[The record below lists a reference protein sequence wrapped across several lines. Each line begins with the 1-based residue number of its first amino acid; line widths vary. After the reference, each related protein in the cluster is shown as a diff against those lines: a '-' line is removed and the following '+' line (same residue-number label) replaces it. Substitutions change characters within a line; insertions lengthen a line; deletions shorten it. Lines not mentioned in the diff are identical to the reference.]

1 MVRARRAG
9 AFEVPGRARQRRLL
23 RRRAGEH
30 AGVEQQRVQA
40 VAQVVDE
47 AAHFGV
53 VDDHRA
59 AGVGYERKGV
69 QAFEQCGDVAQLLQ
83 YGWPGNVREL
93 KNVVQ
98 RAFILADTDVLRPD
112 LDLLRNSRP
121 VAETASTITF
131 AVGTSLAEIERRM
144 LFKTLAFFDNNKA
157 RTAEALGVTTKTIY
171 NRLAH
176 YQAQARARE
185 GDDGDQDPNP

>member
-1 MVRARRAG
+1 MPPLRERPEDVLPIAEHFLARLN
-9 AFEVPGRARQRRLL
+9 RQY
-23 RRRAGEH
+23 
-30 AGVEQQRVQA
+30 GV
-40 VAQVVDE
+40 
-47 AAHFGV
+47 
-53 VDDHRA
+53 HR
-59 AGVGYERKGV
+59 GFPRDIE
-69 QAFEQCGDVAQLLQ
+69 AQLLQ

-98 RAFILADTDVLRPD
+98 RAFILAESDLVRPD
-112 LDLLRNSRP
+112 LDLLRTSRP

-131 AVGTSLAEIERRM
+131 AVGTPLAEIERRM

-176 YQAQARARE
+176 YQALARGRDE
-185 GDDGDQDPNP
+185 DPGDRDGSGG